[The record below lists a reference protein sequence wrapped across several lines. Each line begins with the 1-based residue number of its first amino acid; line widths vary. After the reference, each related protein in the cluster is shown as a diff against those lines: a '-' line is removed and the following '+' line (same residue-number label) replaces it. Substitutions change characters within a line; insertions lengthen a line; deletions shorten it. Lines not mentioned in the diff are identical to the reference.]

1 MAPDIQERGKR
12 KRVLIGAEYT
22 SPGPAQYQL
31 PTTVGQNANDKTKRS
46 TPSFSFGSRH
56 WEFKKEGPGPAYN
69 IDSSLTSRGRDI
81 RPSFSML
88 GRAKTP
94 KRDVSP
100 GPGAYNTD
108 RAPLKEK
115 NAPHYSISPRTS
127 PRRVDVTPS
136 PNMYALPSTIGP
148 RVPDRKGGTQAAL
161 LGRTNYLDF
170 SADLAK
176 TPGPAKYGA
185 LPPSQTK
192 RRAPSY
198 SLGARAKTPRDI
210 NNVPGPGKYSPE
222 HVTAHLDTSPRYH
235 IGVRHS
241 QYIMPA
247 VPLANVD

>member
-1 MAPDIQERGKR
+1 MPRFFKR
-12 KRVLIGAEYT
+12 EPLVAKPLKG
-22 SPGPAQYQL
+22 PGPAQYHL
-31 PTTVGQNANDKTKRS
+31 PTTVGQNSNDKTKRS
-46 TPSFSFGSRH
+46 SPSFSFGSRH
-56 WEFKKEGPGPAYN
+56 WEFRKDGPGPAYS
-69 IDSSLTSRGRDI
+69 IDSSFTSKGRETKPAFTI
-81 RPSFSML
+81 L
-88 GRAKTP
+88 GRARTP

-100 GPGAYNTD
+100 GPGAYDTD
-108 RAPLKEK
+108 RRPTKEK
-115 NAPHYSISPRTS
+115 NAPQYSMSPRTS
-127 PRRVDVTPS
+127 PRRIDFTPS

-148 RVPDRKGGTQAAL
+148 RVPDRKGGAQTSIH
-161 LGRTNYLDF
+161 GRTNYLDF

-210 NNVPGPGKYSPE
+210 NKVPGPGQYSPE
-222 HVTAHLDTSPRYH
+222 NVKAHLETSPRYQ

-247 VPLANVD
+247 LPLANVD